1 MPVIALHE
9 DGRLNSELSNAG
21 SKLVVVD
28 FTATW

>member
-1 MPVIALHE
+1 MPVTQISGE
-9 DGRLNSELSNAG
+9 EEFQTRIDKAG